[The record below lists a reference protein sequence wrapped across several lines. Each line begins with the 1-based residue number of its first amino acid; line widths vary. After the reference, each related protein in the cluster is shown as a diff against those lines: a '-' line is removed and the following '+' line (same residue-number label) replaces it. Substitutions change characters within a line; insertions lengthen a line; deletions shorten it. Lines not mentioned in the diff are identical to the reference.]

1 MVVMSFADLIRLFP
15 EQIFEFI
22 EINVR
27 TQDVIESELD
37 VLRRVHVRSAILIDM
52 VAEVTQ
58 MDFQIGCCY
67 WLISKGNGRSLH
79 VDSSNSSVPI
89 S

>member
-27 TQDVIESELD
+27 TKDVIESELD

-52 VAEVTQ
+52 VAGS
-58 MDFQIGCCY
+58 DADGFPDR
-67 WLISKGNGRSLH
+67 LLLLAHFKRKRSF
-79 VDSSNSSVPI
+79 PPC
-89 S
+89 